1 MTLQDEELATLARLA
16 RLHLDEAERAPLLAD
31 LERVL
36 AYLGELADLDV
47 AGLEPMLRPV
57 HVEDG
62 TRADVARP
70 GLEPERGRDLARA
83 RDGAFLRVPRTGGDD
98 G

>member
-1 MTLQDEELATLARLA
+1 MTLGDQELATLARLA
-16 RLHLDEAERAPLLAD
+16 RLHLAEEERAPLLAD

-36 AYLGELADLDV
+36 AYLGELADVDV
-47 AGLEPMLRPV
+47 DGLEPMLRPL

-62 TRADVARP
+62 TRADERRT
-70 GLEPERGRDLARA
+70 GLDPERGRELARA
-83 RDGAFLRVPRTGGDD
+83 RDGAFLRVPRTGGDE